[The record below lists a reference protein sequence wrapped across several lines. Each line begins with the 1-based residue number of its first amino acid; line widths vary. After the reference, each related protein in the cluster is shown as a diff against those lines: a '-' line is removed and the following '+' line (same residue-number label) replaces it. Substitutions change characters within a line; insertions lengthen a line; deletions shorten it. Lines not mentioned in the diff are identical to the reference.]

1 MNNIK
6 TKFGTAT
13 ISDEG
18 YYRITSV
25 KEGNCKKLLHRM
37 IFEDYYKVT
46 ICPWAI
52 LHHKDENKLNNCLDN
67 LELLSR
73 REHPTKHESAVRKEN
88 ARVIKNGFARG
99 RRVWSLRWDAQRI
112 KRSFSKEMLEMMADD
127 INTY

>member
-25 KEGNCKKLLHRM
+25 KEGNCRKLLHRM

-52 LHHKDENKLNNCLDN
+52 LHHKDENKLNNNIEN

-73 REHPTKHESAVRKEN
+73 RDHPRKHKNPRLKDN

-99 RRVWSLRWDAQRI
+99 IRVWSLRWEAQRM
-112 KRSFSKEMLEMMADD
+112 KRSFNKEMLEMMADE